1 MIKLHVPL
9 VLLTM
14 VVFGVHHCTAVC
26 SQTFTHI
33 CTLMVSVWDGRTR
46 GVEMLEITLVLVSFC
61 CEQILCVYV
70 MCVCVRMCV
79 VFVKCACMCTSA

>member
-14 VVFGVHHCTAVC
+14 IVFGVHHCTAVC

-33 CTLMVSVWDGRTR
+33 CTLMVSVWDGRPR
-46 GVEMLEITLVLVSFC
+46 EGVEMLEITLVLVSFC
-61 CEQILCVYV
+61 FCYEQILCVYV
-70 MCVCVRMCV
+70 MCVCAHVCCV
-79 VFVKCACMCTSA
+79 CL